1 MEAFDN
7 NRDVQDIAARMFE
20 ELARCFPV
28 CSASDEFHYF
38 PQAQS
43 LKKDWSR
50 WDDFSQDAVKVIAS
64 KLLVWEEDLAQLA
77 GNLSDQDTL
86 IDISMLYRVAQ
97 TIREQLTEVRFHEMQ
112 PTLYLTIACVGLAD
126 ALDQD
131 PAAWEERVRG
141 LPAFLDKARMNLGHI
156 PSLFRD
162 LGLEMARDTRSWLSS
177 IRHIRSGLK
186 PVLGALESFED
197 HLRQVSTCDNFLLA
211 LELLERIV
219 CNHMGCAIGIEEAR
233 EELEQEIQ
241 ETQEIMSKEARRLDP
256 GHSWQKAY
264 KSIPLPSLSEE
275 GLVGLYRDAMLG
287 LGRHCLEQ
295 GLVSTDLFSSCP
307 VRVEPVPFYLS
318 AIRSAAAY
326 SIPPGHP
333 PCGGT
338 FFILD
343 IDVPEK
349 LRDVLQPDWRMLT
362 AHETYPGH
370 HLLDASRW
378 NLEKV
383 LRRPIEFP
391 LYYEGWVCFAEEL
404 LSHTG
409 YFQGPTDRL
418 LLARRRFW
426 RAVRGKVDLDIQTGM
441 DLFTA
446 ACFLE
451 QAGMSKN
458 QSASVVRKYA
468 LKPGYQLCYTM
479 GQRRFRDIY
488 ERFGK
493 DGPRDFTQKVL
504 ALGEIGFDN
513 LEKVLAEMPR
523 PDCLNKIIP

>member
-7 NRDVQDIAARMFE
+7 NHDVQDIAARMFE
-20 ELARCFPV
+20 ALARCFPI

-38 PQAQS
+38 PQVQS
-43 LKKDWSR
+43 LKEDWSR
-50 WDDFSQDAVKVIAS
+50 WDDFSQEAVEEIAD
-64 KLLVWEEDLAQLA
+64 KLLAWEEDLARLA
-77 GNLSDQDTL
+77 KNMSGQDTL
-86 IDISMLYRVAQ
+86 IDISMLCQVAQ
-97 TIREQLTEVRFHEMQ
+97 TVREQLTEVRFHETQ
-112 PTLYLTIACVGLAD
+112 PTLYLTIACLGLAD
-126 ALDQD
+126 ALEQD
-131 PAAWEERVRG
+131 TAAWEDRARG
-141 LPAFLDKARMNLGHI
+141 LPAFLDKARMNLVHI

-162 LGLEMARDTRSWLSS
+162 LGLEMAGAARSWLSS

-186 PVLGALESFED
+186 PVLMALEGFED
-197 HLRQVSTCDNFLLA
+197 HLRRISICDNFLLA
-211 LELLERIV
+211 PELLERIV
-219 CNHMGCAIGIEEAR
+219 CNHMGCAAGMEDVR
-233 EELEQEIQ
+233 EELEHEIR
-241 ETQEIMSKEARRLDP
+241 ETQEIMSEEARRLDP
-256 GHSWQKAY
+256 GHSWQEIY
-264 KSIPLPSLSEE
+264 KSIPLPSLPED
-275 GLVGLYRDAMLG
+275 GLVGLYHDAVLELG
-287 LGRHCLEQ
+287 QHCLEQ

-343 IDVPEK
+343 VDDPEK
-349 LRDVLQPDWRMLT
+349 LQEILQPDWRMLT

-378 NLEKV
+378 NLKKA

-391 LYYEGWVCFAEEL
+391 LYYEGWACFAEEL

-409 YFQGPTDRL
+409 YFKGPADRL

-426 RAVRGKVDLDIQTGM
+426 RAVRGRVDLDIQTGT

-446 ACFLE
+446 ACLLE

-458 QSASVVRKYA
+458 RAASAVRKYA
-468 LKPGYQLCYTM
+468 LKPGYQICYTI
-479 GQRRFRDIY
+479 GRRRFRDIY
-488 ERFGK
+488 ERFGR

-504 ALGEIGFDN
+504 PLGEIGFGN
-513 LEKVLAEMPR
+513 LEKVLS
-523 PDCLNKIIP
+523 K

>member
-7 NRDVQDIAARMFE
+7 NHDVQDIATRMFE
-20 ELARCFPV
+20 ALARCFPI

-38 PQAQS
+38 PQVQS
-43 LKKDWSR
+43 LKEDWSR
-50 WDDFSQDAVKVIAS
+50 WDDFSQEAVEEIAD
-64 KLLVWEEDLAQLA
+64 KLLAWEEDLARLA
-77 GNLSDQDTL
+77 KNMSGQDTL
-86 IDISMLYRVAQ
+86 IDISMLCQVAQ
-97 TIREQLTEVRFHEMQ
+97 TVREQLTEVRFHETQ
-112 PTLYLTIACVGLAD
+112 PTLYLTIACLGLAD
-126 ALDQD
+126 ALEQD
-131 PAAWEERVRG
+131 TAAWEDRVRG
-141 LPAFLDKARMNLGHI
+141 LPAFLDKARMNLVHI

-162 LGLEMARDTRSWLSS
+162 LGLEMAGAARSWLSS
-177 IRHIRSGLK
+177 IRHIRSRLK
-186 PVLGALESFED
+186 PVLMALEGFED
-197 HLRQVSTCDNFLLA
+197 HLRRISICDNFLLA
-211 LELLERIV
+211 PELLERIV
-219 CNHMGCAIGIEEAR
+219 CNHMGCAAGMEDVR
-233 EELEQEIQ
+233 EELEHEIR
-241 ETQEIMSKEARRLDP
+241 ETQEIMSEEARRLDP
-256 GHSWQKAY
+256 GHSWQEIY
-264 KSIPLPSLSEE
+264 KSIPLPSLPED
-275 GLVGLYRDAMLG
+275 GLVGLYHDAVLELG
-287 LGRHCLEQ
+287 QHCLEQ

-343 IDVPEK
+343 VDDPEK
-349 LRDVLQPDWRMLT
+349 LQEILQPDWRMLT

-378 NLEKV
+378 NLKKA

-391 LYYEGWVCFAEEL
+391 LYYEGWACFAEEL

-409 YFQGPTDRL
+409 YFKGPADRL

-426 RAVRGKVDLDIQTGM
+426 RAVRGRVDLDIQTGT

-446 ACFLE
+446 ACLLE

-458 QSASVVRKYA
+458 RAASAVRKYA
-468 LKPGYQLCYTM
+468 LKPGYQICYTI
-479 GQRRFRDIY
+479 GRRRFRDIY
-488 ERFGK
+488 ERFGR

-504 ALGEIGFDN
+504 PLGEIGFGN
-513 LEKVLAEMPR
+513 LEKVLS
-523 PDCLNKIIP
+523 K

>member
-7 NRDVQDIAARMFE
+7 NYDVQDVAARMFE

-38 PQAQS
+38 PQAQA
-43 LKKDWSR
+43 LRKDWSR
-50 WDDFSQDAVKVIAS
+50 WDDFSPEAVEELAE
-64 KLLVWEEDLAQLA
+64 KLLAWEEELARLA
-77 GNLSDQDTL
+77 RNMSNQDIL
-86 IDISMLYRVAQ
+86 IDISMLCQVAN
-97 TIREQLTEVRFHEMQ
+97 TIHEQLIEVRFHETQ

-126 ALDQD
+126 VLDQD
-131 PAAWEERVRG
+131 PAAWEDRVRG
-141 LPAFLDKARMNLGHI
+141 LPAFLDKARMNLSHI

-177 IRHIRSGLK
+177 IRHIRSGIE
-186 PVLGALESFED
+186 PVLRALESFED
-197 HLRQVSTCDNFLLA
+197 HLRQMSTSDNFLLSS
-211 LELLERIV
+211 ELLERIV

-233 EELEQEIQ
+233 EKLEQEIQ
-241 ETQEIMSKEARRLDP
+241 ETQQIMSEEARRLDP
-256 GHSWQKAY
+256 GHSWQEVY
-264 KSIPLPSLSEE
+264 KSIPLPPLPED
-275 GLVGLYRDAMLG
+275 GLVGLYRDAVLG
-287 LGRHCLEQ
+287 LGQHCLEQ
-295 GLVSTDLFSSCP
+295 GLVTPNLFSSCP

-333 PCGGT
+333 PHGGT
-338 FFILD
+338 FFVLD

-349 LRDVLQPDWRMLT
+349 LREVLQPDWRMLT

-370 HLLDASRW
+370 HVLDISRW
-378 NLEKV
+378 NMERV
-383 LRRPIEFP
+383 LRRPMEFP
-391 LYYEGWVCFAEEL
+391 LYYEGWACFAEEL

-409 YFQGPTDRL
+409 YFKGPTDRL

-426 RAVRGKVDLDIQTGM
+426 RAVRGKVDLDIQTGT

-458 QSASVVRKYA
+458 QAISVVRKYA
-468 LKPGYQLCYTM
+468 LKPGYQLCYTI
-479 GQRRFRDIY
+479 GLRHFRDIY

-493 DGPRDFTQKVL
+493 DDPRDFTQKVL
-504 ALGEIGFDN
+504 SLGEISFDN
-513 LEKVLAEMPR
+513 LEKVLI
-523 PDCLNKIIP
+523 L

>member
-7 NRDVQDIAARMFE
+7 NHDVQDIAARMFE
-20 ELARCFPV
+20 ALARCFPI

-38 PQAQS
+38 PQVQS
-43 LKKDWSR
+43 LKEDWSR
-50 WDDFSQDAVKVIAS
+50 WDDFSQEAVEEIAD
-64 KLLVWEEDLAQLA
+64 KLLAWEEDLARLA
-77 GNLSDQDTL
+77 KNMSGQDTL
-86 IDISMLYRVAQ
+86 IDISMLCQVAQ
-97 TIREQLTEVRFHEMQ
+97 TVREQLTEVRFHETQ
-112 PTLYLTIACVGLAD
+112 PTLYLTIACLGLAD
-126 ALDQD
+126 ALEQD
-131 PAAWEERVRG
+131 TAAWEDRVRG
-141 LPAFLDKARMNLGHI
+141 LPAFLDKARMNLVHI

-162 LGLEMARDTRSWLSS
+162 LGLEMAGAARSWLSS

-186 PVLGALESFED
+186 PVLMALEGFED
-197 HLRQVSTCDNFLLA
+197 HLRRISICDNFLLA
-211 LELLERIV
+211 PELLERIV
-219 CNHMGCAIGIEEAR
+219 CNHMGCAAGMEDVR
-233 EELEQEIQ
+233 EELEHEIR
-241 ETQEIMSKEARRLDP
+241 ETQEIMSEEARRLDP
-256 GHSWQKAY
+256 GHSWQEIY
-264 KSIPLPSLSEE
+264 KSIPLPSLPED
-275 GLVGLYRDAMLG
+275 GLVGLYHDAVLELG
-287 LGRHCLEQ
+287 QHCLEQ

-343 IDVPEK
+343 VDDPEK
-349 LRDVLQPDWRMLT
+349 LQEILQPDWRMLT

-378 NLEKV
+378 NLKKA

-391 LYYEGWVCFAEEL
+391 LYYEGWACFAEEL

-409 YFQGPTDRL
+409 YFKGPADRL

-426 RAVRGKVDLDIQTGM
+426 RAVRGRVDLDIQTGT

-446 ACFLE
+446 ACLLE

-458 QSASVVRKYA
+458 RAASAVRKYA
-468 LKPGYQLCYTM
+468 LKPGYQLCYTI
-479 GQRRFRDIY
+479 GRRRFRDIY
-488 ERFGK
+488 ERFGR

-504 ALGEIGFDN
+504 PLGEIGFGN
-513 LEKVLAEMPR
+513 LEKVLS
-523 PDCLNKIIP
+523 K